1 MPIHPP
7 KEGSIYRTPD
17 GTRLLVLTVIQDDES
32 DFFSVEVVDPE
43 GEHDMS
49 WPSVDL
55 SCDEWAE
62 IPKTLECIAQ

>member
-1 MPIHPP
+1 MPVQPP
-7 KEGSIYRTPD
+7 KEGSIYRTRD
-17 GTRLLVLTVIQDDES
+17 GARLLVLTVMQDDES

-49 WPSVDL
+49 VPSLDL

-62 IPKTLECIAQ
+62 IPKTLERSAG